1 MIREH
6 RYMVGR
12 DFAGGV
18 YYWTSCGWSERR
30 DSGSLYD
37 LGTAK
42 LIIGQMQE
50 DEKWAYLV

>member
-6 RYMVGR
+6 RYIVGR